1 MKINE
6 NMSVL
11 HAIISNN
18 QSLMS
23 DRTKVNISL
32 IELLQQYKS
41 EILPKV
47 EKEIPSTEI
56 MLICSQVNKYF
67 VHFIFLLIRQ
77 SAY

>member
-11 HAIISNN
+11 HAIISNI